1 VVRDSLEALSYR
13 GCFRIRTYRDMTI
26 AHWIIPALW
35 LVFLAYWAI
44 AAIGV
49 KRNVRATAWSKH
61 AALRFAMIALLIVA
75 FYVPPVR
82 HALRLAQAHAGDDVL
97 MGAIGTLLV
106 GLGIALAIFAR
117 VYLGRNWGTPMS
129 QKENPELVTGG
140 PYAFVRHPIY
150 SGIILAMLGT
160 AMGLTIIWVLPLI
173 LFVPYFIYS
182 ARREEEFMCREFG
195 ETYRAYMR
203 RTKMLVPFVL

>member
-1 VVRDSLEALSYR
+1 
-13 GCFRIRTYRDMTI
+13 MTT

-35 LVFLAYWAI
+35 LVFLAYWAF

-49 KRNVRATAWSKH
+49 KRNVAATAWWKPI
-61 AALRFAMIALLIVA
+61 ALRLAIVA
-75 FYVPPVR
+75 FVAVALCFPSVR
-82 HALRLAQAHAGDDVL
+82 HALRLAQADAADGVIP
-97 MGAIGTLLV
+97 GAIGTLLV
-106 GLGIALAIFAR
+106 GLGVGLAIVAR

-129 QKENPELVTGG
+129 RKAEPELVTGG

-160 AMGLTIIWVLPLI
+160 MIGLSIVWLLPL
-173 LFVPYFIYS
+173 LLSVPYFIYS
-182 ARREEEFMCREFG
+182 ARREEEFMRQQFG

-203 RTKMLVPFVL
+203 RTWMLVPLVL

>member
-1 VVRDSLEALSYR
+1 M
-13 GCFRIRTYRDMTI
+13 GMTI
-26 AHWIIPALW
+26 VHWIIAALW
-35 LVFLAYWAI
+35 IVFLAYWAI
-44 AAIGV
+44 AAIGA
-49 KRNVRATAWSKH
+49 KRNVERTDWWKQI
-61 AALRFAMIALLIVA
+61 ALRLAIVA
-75 FYVPPVR
+75 LAVVALSVPAIR
-82 HALRLAQAHAGDDVL
+82 HALRLAQAHAADGAL

-106 GLGIALAIFAR
+106 GLGLGLAIFAR

-129 QKENPELVTGG
+129 RKENPELVTGG

-160 AMGLTIIWVLPLI
+160 TVGLTIIWMVPLI
-173 LFVPYFIYS
+173 LFVPYFVYS
-182 ARREEEFMCREFG
+182 ARREEEFMCQQFD